1 MEIKFE
7 GITVLCG
14 LTEPLEKL
22 YQEAKK
28 QLEAQKPQYS
38 TIYQYIDNINPLDQI
53 KIIKCAIKEVQ
64 QLKGNIKILIVTHS
78 PYVLEAVEVYSKY
91 YKVYDVCNYYLAT
104 DEEIIDCKDNLEKIY
119 ELFADAFTELKLIKF
134 RL

>member
-38 TIYQYIDNINPLDQI
+38 TVYQYIDNVNPLDQI
-53 KIIKCAIKEVQ
+53 KLMESAIKEVE

-78 PYVLEAVEVYSKY
+78 PYVLKAVEVYSEY
-91 YKVYDVCNYYLAT
+91 YKVDDICNYYLTT
-104 DEEIIDCKDNLEKIY
+104 DKEVMDCKDNLEKIY
-119 ELFADAFTELKLIKF
+119 KMFADAFTELDLIKF